1 MNSLPPFWVLSL
13 ERARER
19 REFVKR
25 GFVDLGVAFE
35 LIDAVDGS
43 RLTDDQRRRY
53 SHVRSLIEVGRGLT
67 AGDLGCSLSHLA
79 VYQRMVDEQVPEV
92 VVLEDDAQPTTDL
105 LALLEAESS
114 FPPDWDVVSFRP
126 LFRRGS
132 IPVGAPLLDGKYRIC
147 SYRRNPY
154 GTSCYL
160 LRLSAAARLLR
171 VGYPV
176 RMPPDDLIFRRR
188 PAGLRMYGIQPGATV
203 LGEFRSELG
212 ARSEAVAR
220 GKRSTSLWEAPVVA
234 AGKAMHKARAMWDRS
249 VQ

>member
-19 REFVKR
+19 REFVER
-25 GFVDLGVAFE
+25 GFAELGVAFE
-35 LIDAVDGS
+35 VIEAVDGS
-43 RLTDDQRRRY
+43 QLTDDQRHSY

-79 VYQRMVDEQVPEV
+79 AYQRMVDEQLPEV
-92 VVLEDDAQPTTDL
+92 VILEDDAQPTNDL
-105 LALLEAESS
+105 LALLGAEAA
-114 FPPDWDVVSFRP
+114 FPTDWDVMNFRP
-126 LFRRGS
+126 LFGKGS
-132 IPVGAPLLDGKYRIC
+132 VPVGAPLLDGTYRIC

-154 GTSCYL
+154 GASCYL
-160 LRLSAAARLLR
+160 LRLSAAERLLR

-188 PAGLRMYGIQPGATV
+188 PAGLRMYGIEPGATV

-212 ARSEAVAR
+212 ARPDAVSRPFFAA
-220 GKRSTSLWEAPVVA
+220 SLWEPLVVA
-234 AGKAMHKARAMWDRS
+234 AGKVMHKARATWDRRER
-249 VQ
+249 